1 MPLDERCARVPT
13 PVFDGVR
20 QLVRRARGRCSVG
33 TMTSIRMVLGLAL
46 GWLAALAA
54 GPARAHDPA
63 EGTCGAS
70 HASDVREILRF
81 RDPGA
86 PLPGVDD
93 ESTLGLDRALIIDDF
108 LRLKSM
114 ESASLTEAVRSVD
127 EALLRRLR
135 DSGEVTPEICAVV
148 RFMHGYYAGGRRPPG
163 RTPDVAAGPVTG
175 EPAAPAVA
183 TPRPARNARATRE
196 LELQRRR
203 ARQEQER
210 RAERARAQREAERA
224 AAAEPEPTLPE
235 EVDVASIEPE
245 SIERDERERR
255 DAQAAILR
263 STAQS
268 LIAELE
274 QQLRVPRYLSFREAR
289 TEAPD
294 IATDELEA
302 RRRVSLRAAERAV
315 ALLTQLG
322 SEPTL
327 RDAVQVALGTDGRAR
342 VEQAINLTFKSVP
355 DARQRERVLRLWS
368 ELEAA
373 ARVKR

>member
-1 MPLDERCARVPT
+1 
-13 PVFDGVR
+13 
-20 QLVRRARGRCSVG
+20 
-33 TMTSIRMVLGLAL
+33 
-46 GWLAALAA
+46 
-54 GPARAHDPA
+54 
-63 EGTCGAS
+63 
-70 HASDVREILRF
+70 VREILRF

-86 PLPGVDD
+86 PLPGTDD

-148 RFMHGYYAGGRRPPG
+148 RFMHGFYAGGRRPPG
-163 RTPDVAAGPVTG
+163 RAPDVAAGPPVAQ
-175 EPAAPAVA
+175 PAAPAVA
-183 TPRPARNARATRE
+183 TPRPARDARATRE

-203 ARQEQER
+203 ERQEQER
-210 RAERARAQREAERA
+210 QAARARAQREAAREREAERA
-224 AAAEPEPTLPE
+224 AAEPAPLG
-235 EVDVASIEPE
+235 EVEVASIEPE

-255 DAQAAILR
+255 DAQTAILR
-263 STAQS
+263 RAAQS

-294 IATDELEA
+294 IASDELDE
-302 RRRVSLRAAERAV
+302 RRRVSLRAAERTV

-342 VEQAINLTFKSVP
+342 LGKAITLAFKSVP
-355 DARQRERVLRLWS
+355 DERQRERALRLWS